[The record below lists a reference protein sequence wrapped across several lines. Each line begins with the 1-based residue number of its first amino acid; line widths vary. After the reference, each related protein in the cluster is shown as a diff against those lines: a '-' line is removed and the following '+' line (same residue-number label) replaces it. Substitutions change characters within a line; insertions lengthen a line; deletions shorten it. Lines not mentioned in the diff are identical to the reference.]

1 MKKKPKRAAKAF
13 VREKTSSY
21 RHEARQMTRR
31 VNVPRSSRRLLER
44 SGQRRSRP

>member
-1 MKKKPKRAAKAF
+1 MKKKLKRAVKAF

-21 RHEARQMTRR
+21 RHEVRQLTRR
-31 VNVPRSSRRLLER
+31 VNVPRSSPRRVER